1 MIKSLDLFA
10 GVGGL
15 RLGLEKALKKLG
27 LRHECVLYSVINKHC
42 QKTYEKNFSSTK
54 LIENIKNVSK
64 IELDIPDHDIL
75 LAGFPCQ
82 PFSNAG
88 VAVRKFL
95 KRYNVEEKKLNSN
108 PISNKLNNL
117 ADIYHGNFSLF
128 QSLPDMWAID
138 QLHPIAPIQKL
149 NRKPNKRV
157 ILNDIT
163 CDSEG
168 RIDSFVDS
176 EDERSILKLHSLK
189 ESEPYYLGF
198 FLVGAYQDIM
208 GDLHNL
214 FGRVNEVHVFL
225 EDDEEDGFYI
235 EDSIRGFS
243 VTEVLGFTQYDE
255 RSLMRKMKRQ
265 IDQAT
270 KEDLIKP
277 REGIKILDIYSQL
290 LSAQTYLKD

>member
-1 MIKSLDLFA
+1 
-10 GVGGL
+10 
-15 RLGLEKALKKLG
+15 
-27 LRHECVLYSVINKHC
+27 
-42 QKTYEKNFSSTK
+42 
-54 LIENIKNVSK
+54 
-64 IELDIPDHDIL
+64 
-75 LAGFPCQ
+75 
-82 PFSNAG
+82 
-88 VAVRKFL
+88 
-95 KRYNVEEKKLNSN
+95 
-108 PISNKLNNL
+108 
-117 ADIYHGNFSLF
+117 
-128 QSLPDMWAID
+128 
-138 QLHPIAPIQKL
+138 
-149 NRKPNKRV
+149 
-157 ILNDIT
+157 
-163 CDSEG
+163 
-168 RIDSFVDS
+168 
-176 EDERSILKLHSLK
+176 
-189 ESEPYYLGF
+189 
-198 FLVGAYQDIM
+198 M